1 MAEKQLGGLTDEQIQ
16 KLYKAAL
23 EGRDTE
29 LIEGYAKES
38 IGGKEG
44 ELGYDAANRQRQ
56 LRDFKAQ
63 YGTGGV
69 EIDAT
74 SGLGDW
80 RRFAG
85 EFGSTEGERLA
96 TYKKIFGK
104 DNVKPVGDSGRYLIR
119 MMRDGKPVD
128 VLDDPAGFQWSDIS
142 KAGGYIPET
151 AASIAA
157 TLAAF
162 PAKTPVT
169 VGGALTAAGT
179 GAVTGQLVGTGKD
192 YLLRKN
198 LDLPVNWGEIARRRG
213 TAAAIET
220 TLGAG
225 LPLAS
230 QAIFKRVR
238 PGSIAAGSMDT
249 TGEKVAS
256 ETLEASKRL
265 EAELGKEAPLTAGEQ
280 TGSKFIQQA
289 EVASQRVSQA
299 TAPEKPIRTAQAQI
313 IKEAQEDIVEKPA
326 DKTLGSKVSETLGEL
341 EGKAIKGAQTSATE
355 AVRQAEQQA
364 AKAVGSD
371 LGQSIVDA
379 GTKVRQGLQN
389 ALEAKKAEVQQLY
402 KSAEDLRLN
411 AGGKERFIEPSET
424 AKVADKIMKDALVK
438 EQTETTV
445 KKTGVLD
452 PQGAMGEKV
461 SVDKTLEPISWAVPA
476 YNEAKSF
483 AVEMGSTPQ
492 SIEAML
498 AARSKF
504 GEVIGAAN
512 AGGAGTVGGGL
523 SLKNAK
529 AFYSALSNDIDTALA
544 KLDPDVAQA
553 YLKAQGEAKKMFSTY
568 TQNKTINSF
577 RRGTDEGGLN
587 EVTDIIGN
595 FSQGRGNPTV
605 LRDMQKV
612 LSPEDY
618 AAFKQA
624 VVADMVGDAT
634 VDIGGSKF
642 IDFNNLSQ
650 SLSGKHKDFSH
661 EIFGGVKNYRK
672 VQQAL
677 KDFSTAERL
686 AGEKSILRT
695 PSSVTVDKLRDLASK
710 LDDPNMFDGIRKNIL
725 KAIEQKDIQARAFKN
740 EVTQKTQS
748 RSLKPGDINN
758 EQFIDDFMLA
768 EGVDPQLIREA
779 LNLLPKKVNEEI
791 GVATVERI
799 LQRSQDMAK
808 KSIDEISAGKSGELS
823 SDEFLKLMY
832 GKDGTRRVVQEVIP
846 PETLEKLDNL
856 LKYQYGIEYARRQAG
871 GVGQFS
877 RENFWTEPIKSLGN
891 VAMARLVWTDA
902 MQSFLKKAAASPD
915 ALSKLSGALG
925 KVADKGLPAEI
936 GPLRIILS
944 SRDQREVSDLVSA
957 LADATKDL
965 DDVQRDALI
974 RTYLATPSTKAMS
987 DEEIAEELE
996 KAMGRKKVE
1005 KTLFEERLKARMPS
1019 RKR

>member
-1 MAEKQLGGLTDEQIQ
+1 MSEKLQGGLTEEQIQ
-16 KLYKAAL
+16 ELYEAAL
-23 EGRDTE
+23 KGRDTE
-29 LIEGYAKES
+29 LVQQYSTTS
-38 IGGKEG
+38 IGGDDRE
-44 ELGYDAANRQRQ
+44 RQIK
-56 LRDFKAQ
+56 DFKAE
-63 YGTGGV
+63 YGTSGV
-69 EIDAT
+69 ELDAT

-80 RRFAG
+80 RRLAG
-85 EFGSTEGERLA
+85 EFGSTEPERRA
-96 TYKKIFGK
+96 TYEKIFGK
-104 DNVKPVGDSGRYLIR
+104 GNVKPVGDSGRYLIR

-128 VLDDPAGFQWSDIS
+128 VLDDPAGFQLSDLT

-151 AASIAA
+151 ATSIAA
-157 TLAAF
+157 TLAAL
-162 PAKTPVT
+162 PKTPK
-169 VGGALTAAGT
+169 TAAGT
-179 GAVTGQLVGTGKD
+179 AGAAVGGAIAGQLVGTAKD
-192 YLLRKN
+192 FLLRKN
-198 LDLPVNWGEIARRRG
+198 LDLPVNWGEIAGRRG
-213 TAAAIET
+213 TAAAIEG
-220 TLGAG
+220 TLGTV
-225 LPLAS
+225 LPVAS

-256 ETLEASKRL
+256 ESLEASKRL
-265 EAELGKEAPLTAGEQ
+265 EAQLGKKAPLTAGEQ

-289 EVASQRVSQA
+289 EVASQRVAQA

-313 IKEAQEDIVEKPA
+313 IKEAQEDIVGEPVDKSLGSRVS
-326 DKTLGSKVSETLGEL
+326 KTLGQL
-341 EGKAIKGAQTSATE
+341 EEKAIKGAQTSATE

-364 AKAVGSD
+364 AKAVGVD

-379 GTKVRQGLQN
+379 GVKVRQGLQN
-389 ALEAKKAEVQQLY
+389 ALKAKSAEVKKYY
-402 KSAEDLRLN
+402 KQAEDLRLN
-411 AGGKERFIEPSET
+411 AGGKERFIEPLET

-438 EQTETTV
+438 EQTEKTV
-445 KKTGVLD
+445 TKTGVLD
-452 PQGAMGEKV
+452 PKGAMGEKV
-461 SVDKTLEPISWAVPA
+461 SLDKTLEPISWAVPA

-529 AFYSALSNDIDTALA
+529 AFYSALSDDIDAALA
-544 KLDPDVAQA
+544 KLDPEVAEA
-553 YLKAQGEAKKMFSTY
+553 YLKAQREAKGMFSTY

-577 RRGTDEGGLN
+577 RRGIDEGGLD

-618 AAFKQA
+618 ASFKQA

-642 IDFNNLSQ
+642 IDFNKLSQ

-661 EIFGGVKNYRK
+661 EIFGGVDNYRR

-677 KDFSTAERL
+677 KDFSTTERL
-686 AGEKSILRT
+686 AGEKSILRS
-695 PSSVTVDKLRDLASK
+695 PSSVTVDQLRDLASK

-779 LNLLPKKVNEEI
+779 LNLLPQEVNEEI
-791 GVATVERI
+791 GIATVKRI
-799 LQRSQDMAK
+799 LQRSQDIAK

-823 SDEFLKLMY
+823 SDQFLKLMY

-877 RENFWTEPIKSLGN
+877 RENFWTEPVKSMGN
-891 VAMARLVWTDA
+891 VAMARLVWTDP
-902 MQSFLKKAAASPD
+902 MQSFLKKAAASPN

-944 SRDQREVSDLVSA
+944 SRDQQEVADLVSA

-965 DDVQRDALI
+965 DDVQRDAFV
-974 RTYLATPSTKAMS
+974 RTYIATPSAKAMS

-1005 KTLFEERLKARMPS
+1005 KSLVEERLKARMPS
-1019 RKR
+1019 RRR